1 MHSFAQLDTKSTPV
15 ICAPRKRVLFT
26 VVNFGSAT
34 HYTSNLLNTVFCI
47 RPVCRGRPAFQS
59 VTMYLLYHDSVY
71 LDSSNCMTADHED
84 PEETE
89 AVPSSLGEDAPSECD
104 EQTLPVR
111 ELPCLVPDG
120 TCCWVITNIQKGAD
134 LIDG

>member
-1 MHSFAQLDTKSTPV
+1 MECLHHATGT
-15 ICAPRKRVLFT
+15 RV
-26 VVNFGSAT
+26 S
-34 HYTSNLLNTVFCI
+34 
-47 RPVCRGRPAFQS
+47 RPSFQS

-89 AVPSSLGEDAPSECD
+89 AVPSSLGEDEPSECD

-111 ELPCLVPDG
+111 KSAAKMSVVVQSSSRVAHKKLRH
-120 TCCWVITNIQKGAD
+120 TCQSQGLSWKA
-134 LIDG
+134 LI

>member
-1 MHSFAQLDTKSTPV
+1 
-15 ICAPRKRVLFT
+15 
-26 VVNFGSAT
+26 
-34 HYTSNLLNTVFCI
+34 
-47 RPVCRGRPAFQS
+47 
-59 VTMYLLYHDSVY
+59 MYLLYHDSVY

-111 ELPCLVPDG
+111 DLPCLVPDG